1 MTDMARKKTDKKLK
15 EMEKKLKQTYQQT
28 KDELEEK
35 WFQFMRIQGEKVKAM
50 QDEYY
55 AIKKTGDKKA
65 IEEYGKKLG
74 IEKRNLTLK
83 NAYYKEMVDET
94 TTKIAQTNQI
104 AVAYINNQMP
114 DIYAINFNDAYKNAV
129 KGFQGISYTLVDE
142 HTVRDLVKDNRLR
155 LPKKKVNIP
164 KDKRW
169 NAKQLNS
176 SMLQGIL
183 QGESI
188 DDMATR
194 ILPVVD
200 NNMTASYRTARTM
213 TTNCENKGRQD
224 RLDDL
229 SDQGLDIE
237 KTWLATDDERT
248 RESHMLMDGE
258 TVPYDEEFSNGLMY
272 PADENGDPSEVYNC
286 RCTMTTNILGWKK
299 R

>member
-1 MTDMARKKTDKKLK
+1 
-15 EMEKKLKQTYQQT
+15 MEKKLKQTYQQT

-114 DIYAINFNDAYKNAV
+114 DIYAINFNDAYKNMV

>member
-1 MTDMARKKTDKKLK
+1 
-15 EMEKKLKQTYQQT
+15 MEKKLQTTYKQA
-28 KDELEEK
+28 KKELEDK
-35 WFQFMRIQGEKVKAM
+35 WFEFMNVQGAKVKDM
-50 QDEYY
+50 QNEYY
-55 AIKKTGDKKA
+55 MLKRQGKTKEAKELGRQ
-65 IEEYGKKLG
+65 LG
-74 IEKRNLTLK
+74 IEKHKLTLE
-83 NAYYKEMVDET
+83 NTHYKQMVDET
-94 TTKIAQTNQI
+94 TTKLAQTNQI

-114 DIYAINFNDAYKNAV
+114 DIYAINFNDAFKNAV

-142 HTVRDLVKDNRLR
+142 HTVRDLIKDNKLR
-155 LPKKKVNIP
+155 LPKKSINKV

-176 SMLQGIL
+176 SVLQGIL

-188 DDMATR
+188 DDMASR

>member
-1 MTDMARKKTDKKLK
+1 
-15 EMEKKLKQTYQQT
+15 MEKQLKKTYQQT

-35 WFQFMRIQGEKVKAM
+35 WFQFMKIQGEKVKAM

-55 AIKKTGDKKA
+55 AIKKTGDSKA
-65 IEEYGKKLG
+65 IKEYGKKLG

-94 TTKIAQTNQI
+94 TTKLAQTNQI

-114 DIYAINFNDAYKNAV
+114 DIYAINFNDAFKNAV

-142 HTVRDLVKDNRLR
+142 HTVRDLIRDNRLR
-155 LPKKKVNIP
+155 LPKKSINKV

-176 SMLQGIL
+176 SILQGIL

-188 DDMATR
+188 DDMASR

-229 SDQGLDIE
+229 SEQGLDIE

>member
-1 MTDMARKKTDKKLK
+1 
-15 EMEKKLKQTYQQT
+15 MEKKLKQTYQQT

>member
-1 MTDMARKKTDKKLK
+1 
-15 EMEKKLKQTYQQT
+15 MEKKLKQTYQQT

-176 SMLQGIL
+176 SVLQGIL

>member
-1 MTDMARKKTDKKLK
+1 
-15 EMEKKLKQTYQQT
+15 MEKQLKKTYQQT

-55 AIKKTGDKKA
+55 AIKKTGDQKA
-65 IEEYGKKLG
+65 IKEYGKKLG

-94 TTKIAQTNQI
+94 TTKLAQTNQI

-114 DIYAINFNDAYKNAV
+114 DVYAINFNDAFKNAV

-176 SMLQGIL
+176 SILQGIL

-188 DDMATR
+188 DDMASR